1 MSSSPVAR
9 ARLEPCLSPSP
20 PRPVPGLALPAGS
33 CDSHMHVFG
42 PPARYPLRPE
52 RSYTPAAAA
61 TLDDYRAVMRTYGIA
76 RAVLVQPSVYGSDNG
91 LLLDALAAEPERLRG
106 IAVIPPDL
114 PAAELAALDRAGVR
128 GIRIKPRHPG
138 ALPLA
143 VIGELGR
150 RIAPLRWHVQLFL
163 ETERVDVGEIAEAAG
178 LPVVIDHFGLLD
190 PTLGIDAP
198 GFRRLLALLE
208 TGRGWLKLSAPHR
221 VCGRVGGYEV
231 LAPFVERLVA
241 ARPDRLLW
249 ATDWPHTE
257 CYETVPDDAGLL
269 ALMAEWLPAE
279 SLRRQVLVE
288 NPKQLYWS
296 RP

>member
-1 MSSSPVAR
+1 MSSAPVAR
-9 ARLEPCLSPSP
+9 ARLEPCLPPSP

-42 PPARYPLRPE
+42 PPTRYALRPE

-61 TLDDYRAVMRTYGIA
+61 TLDDYRAVMRTYGIE
-76 RAVLVQPSVYGSDNG
+76 RAVLVQPSVYGTDNG

-106 IAVIPPDL
+106 VAVVPPDL
-114 PAAELAALDRAGVR
+114 PAAELAILDRAGVR
-128 GIRIKPRHPG
+128 GVRINRRNPG
-138 ALPLA
+138 GLPPA
-143 VIGELGR
+143 AIGDLGR
-150 RIAPLRWHVQLFL
+150 RIAPFGWHVQLFL
-163 ETERVDVGEIAEAAG
+163 EIERVDVGELAEAAG
-178 LPVVIDHFGLLD
+178 LPVVVDHFGLLH
-190 PTLGIDAP
+190 PTLGTDAL

-208 TGRGWLKLSAPHR
+208 SGQGWVKLSAPHR
-221 VCGRVGGYEV
+221 VCGRLDGYEV

-241 ARPDRLLW
+241 VRPDRLLW

-257 CYETVPDDAGLL
+257 CYDAVPDDAGLL

-296 RP
+296 HA